1 MDWASCSRQ
10 LRLPNGTLTSSVPTL
25 SCFFGIV
32 ASLVMYLLLFSGVV
46 ALVLIIY
53 SGIRLITSGGDPKG
67 IDRAKKI
74 LTYSMAGLILIFLS
88 FLILN
93 FVSYVTGVSCIGPTI
108 LRTFASCA

>member
-1 MDWASCSRQ
+1 MDWVSCSSR

-25 SCFFGIV
+25 TCFFGVV

-53 SGIRLITSGGDPKG
+53 SGIRLITSGGDAKNVES
-67 IDRAKKI
+67 AKKI
-74 LTYSMAGLILIFLS
+74 LTYSIAGLVLIFLS

-108 LRTFASCA
+108 LRTFASC